1 MKAVGRNY
9 ARFEFILSFTLREVF
24 IIRYSLFIIHYSVV
38 SFFHFRSKTLALNVY
53 EGMFI
58 LDSGRY
64 ARDPEGVAA
73 QVNKLVTDAGGE
85 ILVSRQWEERR
96 LAYPIKGQRKGL
108 YWLMYFRLDSA
119 NLADLNRQFSLYD
132 VNIRNLFIKIDPR
145 IVDEL
150 VKHAEVGP
158 AAFQDRQLPETED
171 EEINVEDYEDDEE
184 EDEE

>member
-1 MKAVGRNY
+1 M
-9 ARFEFILSFTLREVF
+9 
-24 IIRYSLFIIHYSVV
+24 
-38 SFFHFRSKTLALNVY
+38 ALNVY

-108 YWLMYFRLDSA
+108 YWLMYFRLEST
-119 NLADLNRQFSLYD
+119 NLAELNRQFSLYD

-158 AAFQDRQLPETED
+158 AVFQDRQLPETED
-171 EEINVEDYEDDEE
+171 EENVVEDYEEDED

>member
-1 MKAVGRNY
+1 
-9 ARFEFILSFTLREVF
+9 
-24 IIRYSLFIIHYSVV
+24 
-38 SFFHFRSKTLALNVY
+38 LALNVY

-108 YWLMYFRLDSA
+108 YWLMYFRLDSPQ
-119 NLADLNRQFSLYD
+119 LAELNRQFDLYD
-132 VNIRNLFIKIDPR
+132 ANIRNLFIKIDPR

-150 VKHAEVGP
+150 VKHAEAGP
-158 AAFQDRQLPETED
+158 AAMADRQLPD
-171 EEINVEDYEDDEE
+171 LE
-184 EDEE
+184 EDEEGTEEDYEEDEE

>member
-1 MKAVGRNY
+1 M
-9 ARFEFILSFTLREVF
+9 
-24 IIRYSLFIIHYSVV
+24 
-38 SFFHFRSKTLALNVY
+38 ALNVY

-73 QVNKLVTDAGGE
+73 QVNKLITDAGGE

-108 YWLMYFRLDSA
+108 YWLTYFRLDSA
-119 NLADLNRQFSLYD
+119 NVDDLKRQFSLYD
-132 VNIRNLFIKIDPR
+132 ACIRSGVFKVDPR

-150 VKHAEVGP
+150 VKHAEAGP

-171 EEINVEDYEDDEE
+171 EETNVEDYEE

>member
-1 MKAVGRNY
+1 M
-9 ARFEFILSFTLREVF
+9 
-24 IIRYSLFIIHYSVV
+24 
-38 SFFHFRSKTLALNVY
+38 ALKVY
-53 EGMFI
+53 EGMII
-58 LDSGRY
+58 LDCGRY

-73 QVNKLVTDAGGE
+73 QVNKFVTDAGGE

-119 NLADLNRQFSLYD
+119 NVADLKRQIKLYD
-132 VNIRNLFIKIDPR
+132 ACIRHEIFTVDPR

-150 VKHAEVGP
+150 VKHAEAGP

-171 EEINVEDYEDDEE
+171 EETIVEDYEE

>member
-1 MKAVGRNY
+1 M
-9 ARFEFILSFTLREVF
+9 
-24 IIRYSLFIIHYSVV
+24 
-38 SFFHFRSKTLALNVY
+38 ALNVY
-53 EGMFI
+53 DGLFI

-96 LAYPIKGQRKGL
+96 LAYPIKGHRKGL

-119 NLADLNRQFSLYD
+119 KVAELKHQFKLYD
-132 VNIRNLFIKIDPR
+132 VCIRDNIIKIEDNR

-158 AAFQDRQLPETED
+158 AVFQDRQLPETED
-171 EEINVEDYEDDEE
+171 EETIVEDYE

>member
-1 MKAVGRNY
+1 M
-9 ARFEFILSFTLREVF
+9 
-24 IIRYSLFIIHYSVV
+24 
-38 SFFHFRSKTLALNVY
+38 ALNVY
-53 EGMFI
+53 DGLFI

-119 NLADLNRQFSLYD
+119 NVAELKHQFRLYD
-132 VNIRNLFIKIDPR
+132 VCIRDNIIKIADPR

-158 AAFQDRQLPETED
+158 AVFQDRQLPETED
-171 EEINVEDYEDDEE
+171 EETIVEDYEE